1 MLDTKSR
8 HCGEVGWRG
17 ALIPLAVTY
26 TPYINRV
33 KIVHTHIRLF
43 CEKGTFY
50 ST

>member
-8 HCGEVGWRG
+8 HYGEVGWRR

-33 KIVHTHIRLF
+33 KIVRLF